1 MALADYYDRAALA
14 AAQVIAGFDE
24 DVFRASLESVHVGIS
39 VGAQAEA
46 RQEGQALAD
55 LAVRLLA
62 RLYPRLEIRSSDPDA
77 PSRRTLAQL
86 ALEINPKIELVD
98 GAQIGIAVGADA
110 PTFAKTVFAGSH
122 EFDAL
127 VSQKSPQSVGES
139 ANPFGAGAAA
149 CLASAALFRILFL
162 ENEGGAKEEEE
173 DDLVFSALTGDRAEK
188 LAESPGLWKLEGE
201 AALIGLGAVGNAALW
216 ALSRAQIEGTLH
228 LVDHETIEL
237 SNLQRYVL
245 ACRVDEGA
253 IKATL
258 AGNQPSRLK
267 LVPHEERFERFVE
280 RKKHRLTHALV
291 ALDSADDRRHAQAS
305 LPLAVDNAW
314 TQPGDLGVSRH
325 ARFGSSAA
333 CLACLYLPSGAIPNE
348 DQLVAEALG
357 IADRLMEVR
366 VLLHSGNPVER
377 PLLDAVAAALGIEI
391 ERLLPFEGRPLKN
404 LYVEGLCGGAVIP
417 LGKLG
422 QPRQDLHV
430 PLAHQSALAGV
441 LLAAALVR
449 RIETPEAAATQVTRI
464 NVLRPL
470 GQDLTQ
476 VAAAAGD
483 GRCIC
488 EDEDYRVVF
497 EQKWKTD

>member
-24 DVFRASLESVHVGIS
+24 DVFRVSLESMHVGIS
-39 VGAQAEA
+39 VGAEAEA
-46 RQEGQALAD
+46 RLEGQALAD

-62 RLYPRLEIRSSDPDA
+62 RLYSRLEIRNSDPDA

-98 GAQIGIAVGADA
+98 GARIGIAVGADA
-110 PTFAKTVFAGSH
+110 PMFAKTVFAGSH

-127 VSQKSPQSVGES
+127 VSQESPQSVGES

-162 ENEGGAKEEEE
+162 ATEGEASDEG
-173 DDLVFSALTGDRAEK
+173 DLFFSALTGDRAEQ
-188 LAESPGLWKLEGE
+188 LAESSGLWKLEGE
-201 AALIGLGAVGNAALW
+201 ATLIGLGAIGNAALW

-228 LVDHETIEL
+228 LVDHETIEV

-245 ACRVDEGA
+245 VRRADEGA
-253 IKATL
+253 SKATL
-258 AGNQPSRLK
+258 AANQPSRLK
-267 LVPHEERFERFVE
+267 LVAHEQRFERFVE
-280 RKKHRLTHALV
+280 WKKHRITHALV
-291 ALDSADDRRHAQAS
+291 ALDSADDRRRTQAS
-305 LPLAVDNAW
+305 LPLGVDNAW

-325 ARFGSSAA
+325 ARFGSSGA

-348 DQLVAEALG
+348 DQLVADALG
-357 IADRLMEVR
+357 IADRLLEVR
-366 VLLHSGNPVER
+366 VLLHSGDPVER

-391 ERLLPFEGRPLKN
+391 DRLLPFEGRPLRN

-417 LGKLG
+417 LGQLG
-422 QPRQDLHV
+422 QPRQDVHV

-449 RIETPEAAATQVTRI
+449 RIETPDPAATEVTRI
-464 NVLRPL
+464 NVLRPV
-470 GQDLTQ
+470 GQHLTQ
-476 VAAAAGD
+476 IAAAAGD

-488 EDEDYRVVF
+488 EDDDYRVVF
-497 EQKWKTD
+497 QQKWKTG